1 MVVVVVIDPVEVNV
15 VVSSVKEMEKV
26 VIVLVSAKIKLLKKS
41 LC

>member
-26 VIVLVSAKIKLLKKS
+26 VIVLVSAKIKL
-41 LC
+41 